1 MPDFKT
7 IICLL
12 MLFCLTGATAALA
25 DERLSFKGGY
35 LQLSPEGAFAVGS
48 SGQAGTQIDLQD
60 DLGFDDSEEL
70 YLEVAAQLGSFRLF
84 GAYMPV
90 NFSGDGVLTQDV
102 SFNGETFVTDSRVE
116 SSVELDIYE
125 AGLAWYAINMDDL
138 PVRLQFGPEVAVKY
152 IDANLEMKSDIFG
165 LKESST
171 VSVAIP
177 TLGARGRIA
186 LSDFLG
192 VVARAGYLEYDGNSF
207 LDAEAQLEF
216 SPLPLVGVFAG
227 YRYLDIDVEED
238 DVLID
243 VEFDGPYVGAL
254 IRF

>member
-7 IICLL
+7 SISLL
-12 MLFCLTGATAALA
+12 ILFCLTGATAALA

-35 LQLSPEGAFAVGS
+35 LPLSPEGSFAVGS
-48 SGQAGTQIDLQD
+48 SGQAGTKIDVQS
-60 DLGFDDSEEL
+60 DLGFDDSDDF
-70 YLEVAAQLGSFRLF
+70 YLEAAVQLGSFRLF

-90 NFSGDGVLTQDV
+90 SFSGDGVLTKDV

-125 AGLAWYAINMDDL
+125 AGLAWYAINIDNL
-138 PVRLQFGPEVAVKY
+138 PIRLQLGPEVAVKY
-152 IDANLEMKSDIFG
+152 VDANLEMKSDIFG

-177 TLGARGRIA
+177 TLGARCRLA

-192 VVARAGYLEYDGNSF
+192 IVARAGYLEYDGNSF

-238 DVLID
+238 DVFID
-243 VEFDGPYVGAL
+243 VEFDGPYGGVL